1 MFLIWFS
8 LLQVMKV
15 RDLGGTMN
23 SSVGN
28 NSNTYNSTGGNM
40 NVGGSAKQ
48 GGSGLLMD
56 NVLGGGSIVGGNK
69 DKHVLLKGKG
79 HGKTQ

>member
-1 MFLIWFS
+1 
-8 LLQVMKV
+8 LLLVHQVMKV

-28 NSNTYNSTGGNM
+28 NSNTYNSTGGGNM

-69 DKHVLLKGKG
+69 GKHVLLKGKG

>member
-1 MFLIWFS
+1 M
-8 LLQVMKV
+8 

-28 NSNTYNSTGGNM
+28 NSNTYNSTGGAGNM
-40 NVGGSAKQ
+40 GVGGSVKQ

-56 NVLGGGSIVGGNK
+56 NVLGGGSIVVGSKGG
-69 DKHVLLKGKG
+69 KHVLFKGKG